1 MDACMALIPAGTT
14 TSSSAFTA
22 TASRHVPVLCGKITR
37 APFDRPFT
45 SAATSTTIPAPSNPG
60 VAGSSARTGY
70 FPSIWFKSAG
80 LIGAARIFTITSPA
94 AGVGHGRDS
103 TRNTSAG
110 FPCVSYTAAFIVF
123 MMSSS
128 QHPHAS
134 ANNPQT
140 HRSPGGLSSSA
151 WQTATR
157 VALFGMVVNSI
168 FAIAKILGGFF
179 GHAYVL
185 IADGIESGLDVAGSF
200 VIWSGL
206 KVAARPPDASHP
218 YGHGKAEPIAA
229 MIVAVGVVAAAV
241 GLAIQSVR
249 EIFLPH
255 HAPAP
260 YTLVIL
266 VVVIMIKETLFRYV
280 NRIGR
285 DIDSTAVQT
294 DAWHHRSDALTS
306 AAAFIGISVALIGGR
321 RWQSADDWA
330 AIFACAVI
338 ATNGIRLLRPAFY
351 EIMDTAPR
359 KIVKSVCSVASSVPG
374 VIDVENCRARKMG
387 LDFYVDLHV
396 GVDGNISVH
405 EGHEIAHRVKA
416 AIQQSNSRVAD
427 VLVHIEPAQ
436 P

>member
-1 MDACMALIPAGTT
+1 
-14 TSSSAFTA
+14 
-22 TASRHVPVLCGKITR
+22 
-37 APFDRPFT
+37 
-45 SAATSTTIPAPSNPG
+45 
-60 VAGSSARTGY
+60 
-70 FPSIWFKSAG
+70 
-80 LIGAARIFTITSPA
+80 
-94 AGVGHGRDS
+94 
-103 TRNTSAG
+103 
-110 FPCVSYTAAFIVF
+110 
-123 MMSSS
+123 MSSS
-128 QHPHAS
+128 PHPHAS
-134 ANNPQT
+134 AENLQT
-140 HRSPGGLSSSA
+140 HRPPGGMTSSA
-151 WQTATR
+151 WQTGAR
-157 VALFGMVVNSI
+157 VALFGMIVNSI
-168 FAIAKILGGFF
+168 FALAKILGGFF

-229 MIVAVGVVAAAV
+229 MIVAVGVVTAAV

-260 YTLVIL
+260 YTLMIL
-266 VVVIMIKETLFRYV
+266 VVVIVVKETLFRYV

-285 DIDSTAVQT
+285 KIDSTAVQT

-306 AAAFIGISVALIGGR
+306 AAAFIGISVALIGGK

-374 VIDVENCRARKMG
+374 VMEVEKCRARKMG

-396 GVDGNISVH
+396 GVNGNISVH

-416 AIQQSNSRVAD
+416 AIQQSDSRVAD

-436 P
+436 L